1 MRVAIPCDE
10 PDINAPIAPHFGR
23 AKYFCIYE
31 NGTRRIIEN
40 PGGKAMRRAGVVAAN
55 ALVREKVDAVVAKS
69 VGPNSSRIL
78 EAAGIRII
86 LTTANTPAEAVRELN
101 L

>member
-23 AKYFCIYE
+23 ARYFCIYE
-31 NGTRRIIEN
+31 NGNRRIIEN
-40 PGGKAMRRAGVVAAN
+40 PGGKALRRAGVAAAN
-55 ALVREKVDAVVAKS
+55 ALVREGVNAVIAKS

-78 EAAGIRII
+78 EAAGVKII
-86 LTTANTPAEAVRELN
+86 LTNASTPAEAIRELN